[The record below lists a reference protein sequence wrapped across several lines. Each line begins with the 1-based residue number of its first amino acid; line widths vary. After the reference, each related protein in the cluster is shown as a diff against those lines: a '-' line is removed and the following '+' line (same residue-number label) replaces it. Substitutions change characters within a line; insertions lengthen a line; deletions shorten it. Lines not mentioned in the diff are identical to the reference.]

1 MKEVKLHLGCGPVY
15 LEGWINIDIYQNGY
29 TYLAK
34 ERKDLL
40 EYNKTTV
47 DKYYK
52 YLFGKR
58 KSDFVVVDQ
67 YFDLTQVPYPFK
79 DNSVDKILIVE
90 TFEHFSQDE
99 GMILLK
105 EWYRIL
111 NKKGG
116 EVLIDIPD
124 LIGTF
129 RLLENAKTIEEMNW
143 AIRLIYGS
151 QKNAFSFHKWGY
163 TFKTISELCRSSG
176 FKKIEIVDLIKHDY
190 PTFMVKAIK

>member
-151 QKNAFSFHKWGY
+151 QKNVCFYK
-163 TFKTISELCRSSG
+163 
-176 FKKIEIVDLIKHDY
+176 
-190 PTFMVKAIK
+190 